1 MKVQDIPISED
12 HEVQTAIEVRDL
24 VKSFGGVAAVNG
36 VSLSIPRGTF
46 YGIIGPNGSGKST
59 LVDCISGI
67 VRDYQG
73 SVHFGG
79 TDITGW
85 RIHKISQ
92 LGLLRTFQTS
102 RLFGPMSTLSNVM
115 IAAPDQPGEKFFQ
128 AVFGRWRA
136 GQEGPLARAREL
148 LASYGLSSREDVYA
162 AELSGGQ
169 RRLLELARLS
179 IMHPKAVLLDEP
191 FAGVSPVQR
200 AQLTRRL
207 RGLKDDGITVV
218 MIEHRLEL
226 VEQLC
231 DRIGVMAEGKIIAEG
246 GMDDLRSDK
255 AVLSAYLGSVG
266 HDEARM

>member
-1 MKVQDIPISED
+1 MKVQDIPISEEQD
-12 HEVQTAIEVRDL
+12 VHTAIEVRDL

-73 SVHFGG
+73 SVHFDGI
-79 TDITGW
+79 DITGW

-162 AELSGGQ
+162 GELSGGQ